1 MSFFVSHLAGY
12 VYFAGRNTRL
22 LGFGFVMLFGSG
34 IGQTY
39 FIGVFGPAV
48 RGELGLSHTA
58 WSAIYM
64 AGTLLSA
71 LVLPWT
77 GALIDRVALPAYAA
91 TVALALAA
99 AAAFTALVPSAG
111 FLIIAVFLL
120 RQTGQG
126 LMSHTGATAMARY
139 FPADRGKE
147 VALASFDFAAGEAL
161 LPVLMVLA
169 IAAIGWRASYG
180 LAAAAAVAVILPL
193 ALWLLRGHAARHR
206 AHEEPLVAQ
215 RRAGTEKSSW
225 SRRDVLADARFY
237 LILPAALAPSF
248 IITALFFHH
257 LALAE
262 LKGWDATWFTGS
274 YWVYAVGSV
283 FAMLA
288 SGPLIDRLSALRVL
302 PALLA
307 PMTLGLVLALRRYAA
322 VAT

>member
-1 MSFFVSHLAGY
+1 VMVSSSMELSAGGAQQPSRNSLLGNRHATCYPSPAMSFFVSHLAGY

-91 TVALALAA
+91 AVALALAA

-120 RQTGQG
+120 RKTGQG

-147 VALASFDFAAGEAL
+147 VALASIDFAAGEAL

-169 IAAIGWRASYG
+169 IAAIGWRATTD
-180 LAAAAAVAVILPL
+180 
-193 ALWLLRGHAARHR
+193 W
-206 AHEEPLVAQ
+206 
-215 RRAGTEKSSW
+215 RR
-225 SRRDVLADARFY
+225 RRPWR
-237 LILPAALAPSF
+237 
-248 IITALFFHH
+248 
-257 LALAE
+257 
-262 LKGWDATWFTGS
+262 
-274 YWVYAVGSV
+274 
-283 FAMLA
+283 
-288 SGPLIDRLSALRVL
+288 
-302 PALLA
+302 
-307 PMTLGLVLALRRYAA
+307 
-322 VAT
+322 